1 MRGAFAVPRA
11 AHLRG
16 VRGRPALAPRTLS
29 RRGAGPGGGPL
40 YGQPRARRG
49 DHRLRRVS
57 GPPDLVAFAFH
68 WLEYL
73 GLLGGLGSFVIKWLG
88 SLTPRIRWTQ
98 PPLHNAYQPAVV
110 GNVSLSQVVAVNQ

>member
-49 DHRLRRVS
+49 DHHLRRVS

-73 GLLGGLGSFVIKWLG
+73 GLLGGLGSFVIKRLG
-88 SLTPRIRWTQ
+88 RLTPRIRWAH
-98 PPLHNAYQPAVV
+98 PRLPHPFARAL
-110 GNVSLSQVVAVNQ
+110 